1 MGANMTVNE
10 RLAKVENQLEEN
22 NKTTWRVFEALYGN
36 GKPGLLS
43 EFRILRQSVEDAS
56 HVGCRAPETG
66 AVRLEVDHYNTGGGL
81 CRRSGNYQIKQR
93 KEKKMDRTEIF
104 GIWDKIRTGIV
115 IGAVAA
121 LVALAAGCS
130 HNVGGF
136 TIGTRTQAGIDP
148 QSMSANISHTDG
160 LNVIDVSRENLEW
173 EIEINDET
181 GVTVDRKTGNIKGIK
196 RIRRK
201 VGPQVTGYLV
211 DLVKVSPEF
220 AKWYLEYLGGKQ
232 TAGKTE

>member
-1 MGANMTVNE
+1 
-10 RLAKVENQLEEN
+10 
-22 NKTTWRVFEALYGN
+22 
-36 GKPGLLS
+36 
-43 EFRILRQSVEDAS
+43 
-56 HVGCRAPETG
+56 
-66 AVRLEVDHYNTGGGL
+66 
-81 CRRSGNYQIKQR
+81 
-93 KEKKMDRTEIF
+93 MDRTEIF

>member
-1 MGANMTVNE
+1 M
-10 RLAKVENQLEEN
+10 
-22 NKTTWRVFEALYGN
+22 
-36 GKPGLLS
+36 
-43 EFRILRQSVEDAS
+43 
-56 HVGCRAPETG
+56 
-66 AVRLEVDHYNTGGGL
+66 
-81 CRRSGNYQIKQR
+81 
-93 KEKKMDRTEIF
+93 
-104 GIWDKIRTGIV
+104 
-115 IGAVAA
+115 
-121 LVALAAGCS
+121 
-130 HNVGGF
+130 
-136 TIGTRTQAGIDP
+136 
-148 QSMSANISHTDG
+148 
-160 LNVIDVSRENLEW
+160 IDVSRENLEW